1 MLIRS
6 ELRKAGKIGKMLE
19 DFLRKLYD
27 FDYIIVLLL
36 LTFVLPFL
44 DPFLEKL
51 SREELLFLSRLL
63 IAVIIA
69 IIYLHIFKA
78 KFIDG
83 D

>member
-1 MLIRS
+1 MF
-6 ELRKAGKIGKMLE
+6 K

-27 FDYIIVLLL
+27 FDYIIVFLF
-36 LTFVLPFL
+36 LTFVLSFFA

-78 KFIDG
+78 KVIDG